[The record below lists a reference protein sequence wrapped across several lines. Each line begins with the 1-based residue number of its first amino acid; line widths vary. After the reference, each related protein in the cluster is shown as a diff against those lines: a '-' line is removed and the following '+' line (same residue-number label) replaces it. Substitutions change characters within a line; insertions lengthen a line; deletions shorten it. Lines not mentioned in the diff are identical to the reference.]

1 MTGGPIYV
9 SREKLEQMKEELHYL
24 KTQKRR
30 EIAARIEKAKELGD
44 LSENAEY
51 AEAKEQFSFTEGRII
66 ELEDAIPRAEVI
78 EAGGAKDQVAIGSRV
93 KVTVNGK
100 EKEFNIVGSTEADP
114 IKGYISNESP
124 IGLALIGKRPGDV
137 AEVRAPSGPIRYQI
151 MAII

>member
-9 SREKLEQMKEELHYL
+9 SSDKLEQMKKELHYL

-51 AEAKEQFSFTEGRII
+51 AEAKDEFSFTEGRIL

-78 EAGGAKDQVAIGSRV
+78 EAGSAKDQVAIGSRV

-114 IKGYISNESP
+114 VKGYISNESP
-124 IGLALIGKRPGDV
+124 IGLALIGKKPGET

-151 MAII
+151 TAII

>member
-9 SREKLEQMKEELHYL
+9 SSDKLEQMKKELHYL

-51 AEAKEQFSFTEGRII
+51 AEAKDEFSFTEGRIL

-78 EAGGAKDQVAIGSRV
+78 EAGSAKDQVAIGSRV

-114 IKGYISNESP
+114 VKGCISNESP
-124 IGLALIGKRPGDV
+124 IGLALIGKKPGET

-151 MAII
+151 TAII